1 MLPSVTIKLNP
12 KLFAFILTLIYF
24 VGYVSIDYTATEA
37 AAFGTI
43 DGKVLNRTLA
53 GDKVADIPVT
63 LYIQKAASGL
73 ESGFTIVNET
83 RSDAN
88 GIFQFKDVDT
98 NPSNIYLVAT
108 QYKGAT
114 YSGNISFKQG
124 ETNVGIDLSVYETTE
139 ENVGLKISNASLI
152 IAGFDEV
159 DNKVIAMEV
168 VSLLNPSEKTYI
180 PNPRG
185 PQGPM
190 GLPRFSLPPGATDL
204 TVHEGIDQAQVIQVD
219 RGFGVMSPILPGP
232 TEIIYA
238 YRFPYEGSSVSVS
251 KSLSMGADEYLV
263 LVQKGPWSVSS
274 PQLTAQGAVNIGGKE
289 YYQLGG
295 QNLGSGSNLV
305 IDITGIPAPGPLE
318 KTVSSVPMIA
328 WLGIA
333 VMAGVAAA
341 LYLFSLRGRR
351 SMKLATAQA
360 LDAAAAGGG
369 DTLSQSILMD
379 IVELDERYSKG
390 EISTEEYR
398 KRREI
403 LKENAK
409 AVIRSDG
416 EQTPQ

>member
-1 MLPSVTIKLNP
+1 MLPFVTIKLDP
-12 KLFAFILTLIYF
+12 KLCAFILMLIYF
-24 VGYVSIDYTATEA
+24 VSNLSTDYTATEA
-37 AAFGTI
+37 AAPGTV
-43 DGKVLNRTLA
+43 DGKVVNRTLA
-53 GDKVADIPVT
+53 GDKVADTPVT

-73 ESGFTIVNET
+73 ESGLTIVNET

-88 GIFQFKDVDT
+88 GIFQFRDVDT
-98 NPSNIYLVAT
+98 SPSNIYIVAT
-108 QYKGAT
+108 QYKGVT
-114 YSGNISFKQG
+114 YSGDISFKQG

-152 IAGFDEV
+152 IAGFDEA
-159 DNKVIAMEV
+159 DRKVIAMEV
-168 VSLLNPSEKTYI
+168 ISLLNPSEKTYI

-204 TVHEGIDQAQVIQVD
+204 TVHEGIDQTQVIQVD
-219 RGFGVMSPILPGP
+219 RGFGVTSPILPGP
-232 TEIIYA
+232 TEIIFA
-238 YRFPYEGSSVSVS
+238 YRFPYEGSSVSVP
-251 KSLSMGADEYLV
+251 KSLSIGADQYLV

-274 PQLTAQGAVNIGGKE
+274 PQLTGQGAVNIGGKE

-295 QNLGSGSNLV
+295 QRLASGSNLV
-305 IDITGIPAPGPLE
+305 IDITGIPVPSPLE
-318 KTVSSVPMIA
+318 KTVSSVPVIA

-333 VMAGVAAA
+333 VMAAVAAA
-341 LYLFSLRGRR
+341 LYIFSLRGRR
-351 SMKLATAQA
+351 SMTLATTSAVDTTA
-360 LDAAAAGGG
+360 SGGR

-390 EISTEEYR
+390 EVSTEEYR

-409 AVIRSDG
+409 AVMKSDR
-416 EQTPQ
+416 E